1 MPRKECETI
10 EIGAVLVD
18 KATMKAAKEF
28 DTFVKPVKH
37 PELTDFCTQLTS
49 ITQADVDSAPLFPQ
63 AIAALKDFIGDRDV
77 QFCSWGYYDKKQL
90 EKDAIFHK
98 VELPKMGKH
107 CNIKAL
113 FAEKQEIKPVGMKE
127 ALDRMSVSLEGTHH
141 RGIDDVRNMVR
152 LLPRIFG

>member
-1 MPRKECETI
+1 
-10 EIGAVLVD
+10 
-18 KATMKAAKEF
+18 
-28 DTFVKPVKH
+28 
-37 PELTDFCTQLTS
+37 LTDFCTQLTS

-63 AIAALKDFIGDRDV
+63 AIAALKDFIGERDV

-90 EKDAIFHK
+90 EQGAIFHK

-127 ALDRMSVSLEGTHH
+127 AWIGWVYLWRGRIIEGSTTY
-141 RGIDDVRNMVR
+141 GIW
-152 LLPRIFG
+152 

>member
-1 MPRKECETI
+1 MPRKEHETI

-18 KATMKAAKEF
+18 KATLKAAKEF

-49 ITQADVDSAPLFPQ
+49 ISQADVDSAPLFPQ

-77 QFCSWGYYDKKQL
+77 RFCTWGYYDKKQL
-90 EKDAIFHK
+90 EQDAIFHK
-98 VELPKMGKH
+98 VKLPKMGKH

-113 FAEKQEIKPVGMKE
+113 FAEKQEIKPFGMEE
-127 ALDRMSVSLEGTHH
+127 ALDRVGVSLEGTHH
-141 RGIDDVRNMVR
+141 RGIEDVRNMVR
-152 LLPRIFG
+152 LLPWIFG